1 MNALE
6 YLDIKTIKAT
16 AAETIVE
23 LKITDN
29 VKQPYG
35 IVHGGINA
43 LLAET
48 AASIA
53 ANVDLDHTSQVAVG
67 VDVHTHHLN
76 AINHGTL
83 QAIATPIKRGRRVQT
98 WQVTTLEIESGKE
111 TSFSTI
117 TTMIN
122 QL

>member
-1 MNALE
+1 MNVLE

-16 AAETIVE
+16 TAETIVE

-35 IVHGGINA
+35 IVHGGVNA

-67 VDVHTHHLN
+67 VDVHSHHLK
-76 AINHGTL
+76 AVSHGTI
-83 QAIATPIKRGRRVQT
+83 QAIATPIKRGRRLQT
-98 WQVTTLEIESGKE
+98 WQVTTLEIESGQE